1 MERMLGYTE
10 YVKIFIGILVIVN
23 PFGAA
28 PIFLDLTRG
37 MSRRGR
43 NAISNVVALTVCT
56 ILLVSLLFGEVLL
69 QFFGIS
75 IHSFRVGGGIL
86 LLLMAVSMMHAQV
99 SPIVQTQEEVR
110 ESKDKR
116 SVAVVPLS
124 MPLLAGPGAISAVTI
139 AADRGTGVAHYL
151 IVGGEI
157 VLLCLILWG
166 VFRLSPLIASR
177 LSSAALNVM
186 TRIEGLI
193 LAAIAVEF
201 IASGLRGLF
210 PGLN

>member
-1 MERMLGYTE
+1 MLGYTD
-10 YVKIFIGILVIVN
+10 YVKIFVGILVIVN
-23 PFGAA
+23 PFGAV
-28 PIFLDLTRG
+28 PIFLDLTAG
-37 MSRRGR
+37 MSQRGR
-43 NAISNVVALTVCT
+43 NSIANVVAATVCT
-56 ILLVSLLFGEVLL
+56 ILLVTLVFGELIL

-75 IHSFRVGGGIL
+75 IYSFRVGGGIL
-86 LLLMAVSMMHAQV
+86 LLLMSVSMLHARV

-110 ESKDKR
+110 ESKDKS

-139 AADRGTGVAHYL
+139 AADRGRGAAHYA
-151 IVGGEI
+151 IIAGEI
-157 VLLCLILWG
+157 VLLTLILWV
-166 VFRLSPLIASR
+166 VFRLSLLIASR
-177 LSSAALNVM
+177 LSGAALNVL

-210 PGLN
+210 PVLG

>member
-1 MERMLGYTE
+1 MLGYTE
-10 YVKIFIGILVIVN
+10 YVKIFVGILVIVN
-23 PFGAA
+23 PVGAA
-28 PIFLDLTRG
+28 PIFLDLTQG

-43 NAISNVVALTVCT
+43 DSISNVVALTVCT
-56 ILLVSLLFGEVLL
+56 ILLVSLFFGELLL

-75 IHSFRVGGGIL
+75 INSFRVGGGIL
-86 LLLMAVSMMHAQV
+86 LLLMAVSMLNARV

-139 AADRGTGVAHYL
+139 AADRGTGMRHYS
-151 IVGGEI
+151 IIGGEI
-157 VLLCLILWG
+157 VLLCLILWA
-166 VFRLSPLIASR
+166 VFRLSPLIARR
-177 LSSAALNVM
+177 LSAAALNVM

-193 LAAIAVEF
+193 LSAIAVEF
-201 IASGLRGLF
+201 IASGLKGLF
-210 PGLN
+210 PGLNG

>member
-1 MERMLGYTE
+1 MLGDTD
-10 YVKIFIGILVIVN
+10 YVKIFVGILVIVN
-23 PFGAA
+23 PVGAV

-37 MSRRGR
+37 MSPRGR
-43 NAISNVVALTVCT
+43 NAITNVVALTVCS

-69 QFFGIS
+69 EFFGIS

-86 LLLMAVSMMHAQV
+86 LLLMAVSMMHARV

-139 AADRGTGVAHYL
+139 AADRGTGAAHYS
-151 IVGGEI
+151 IIGGEI
-157 VLLCLILWG
+157 VLLCLILWA

-201 IASGLRGLF
+201 IASGLKGLF

>member
-1 MERMLGYTE
+1 MLGYPD
-10 YVKIFIGILVIVN
+10 YVKIFVGILVIVN
-23 PFGAA
+23 PVGAV

-37 MSRRGR
+37 MTRSGR
-43 NAISNVVALTVCT
+43 DAISNVVALTVCT
-56 ILLVSLLFGEVLL
+56 ILLVSLLFGELLL
-69 QFFGIS
+69 QAFGIS

-139 AADRGTGVAHYL
+139 AANRGTGPTHYS
-151 IVGGEI
+151 IIGGEI

-166 VFRLSPLIASR
+166 VFRLAPIIASR

-201 IASGLRGLF
+201 IASGLKGLF
-210 PGLN
+210 PGLNA